1 MMDAITPTQ
10 WVPLLSWPTLF
21 GNIMLT
27 PTRTSIKPTP
37 LNTIMPVLIS
47 RHRHP
52 STSHPGGSYTNPSGC
67 QPPMPTFLSSHQPA
81 VLRPHA
87 NQPQRAPTP
96 TLLGT
101 ARPNPNTKPAVG
113 GPFSNKNPT
122 HWPSRFSR
130 FPGVPWL
137 WIPWC
142 PSIHGSLL
150 VCQQP
155 LSLLLSHLQVPH
167 RGFLSCSRICLP
179 ESEQDSI
186 RLLTVLTVRH

>member
-1 MMDAITPTQ
+1 MLLYQHGRHHNIHPNGHHYSSRQCSEHHRVNDYCCSCHRSGSHHTNSIGPITYANMMDAITPTQ

-67 QPPMPTFLSSHQPA
+67 QPPMPTFLSSNQPA
-81 VLRPHA
+81 LLGPHA

-101 ARPNPNTKPAVG
+101 ARPNRNTKPAVG
-113 GPFSNKNPT
+113 GPFSN
-122 HWPSRFSR
+122 
-130 FPGVPWL
+130 
-137 WIPWC
+137 
-142 PSIHGSLL
+142 
-150 VCQQP
+150 
-155 LSLLLSHLQVPH
+155 
-167 RGFLSCSRICLP
+167 
-179 ESEQDSI
+179 
-186 RLLTVLTVRH
+186 